1 MPPKTAINSEKP
13 KPKPKYTP
21 DSDLSS
27 SSGSDD
33 SYSDSD
39 ESEYDLST
47 ENSDSDT
54 ESKSLKGGKITESD
68 DEEEE
73 ENEDIDEIEELK
85 IDNALLNDST
95 QIPEK
100 NRFVYG
106 DERISKPFLTKYE
119 YVRLL
124 GDRTKQLIEGAKP
137 MIKNVSNMSAQDIA
151 REEIKLKV
159 IPLIIIRPMP
169 DGTKE
174 KWFISEF
181 QYTVLEEG

>member
-1 MPPKTAINSEKP
+1 MPPKQVINSEAIKKPKP

-21 DSDLSS
+21 DSDLN
-27 SSGSDD
+27 SDSD
-33 SYSDSD
+33 SSYSDSD
-39 ESEYDLST
+39 DSNDSELT
-47 ENSDSDT
+47 TNSDSDM
-54 ESKSLKGGKITESD
+54 ESNSLKGGKNIETSD
-68 DEEEE
+68 E
-73 ENEDIDEIEELK
+73 ENEDNVEEIDEIEEL
-85 IDNALLNDST
+85 NEELLNDST
-95 QIPEK
+95 PIPHDKK
-100 NRFVYG
+100 NIFIYG

-137 MIKNVSNMSAQDIA
+137 MIKNVSNMNAQDIA

-174 KWFISEF
+174 KWLLSEF
-181 QYTVLEEG
+181 SNIF